1 MSSADVLSPLLWFR
15 PPRRRVNVLEDD
27 IFLVSYPRSGSVW
40 TRFLIASVLFG
51 SLPDFVK
58 MNALLPD
65 IYVASRRI

>member
-1 MSSADVLSPLLWFR
+1 MLSGLLSLR
-15 PPRRRVNVLEDD
+15 PPRREISVLEDD
-27 IFLVSYPRSGSVW
+27 TFLVSNPRSGSVW

-58 MNALLPD
+58 MNALLSD